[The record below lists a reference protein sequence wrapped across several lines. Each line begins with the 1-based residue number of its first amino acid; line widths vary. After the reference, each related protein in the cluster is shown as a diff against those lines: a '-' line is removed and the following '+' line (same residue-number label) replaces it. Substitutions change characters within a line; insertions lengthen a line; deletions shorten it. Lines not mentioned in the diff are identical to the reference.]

1 MAIWSKPTLD
11 TKFHID
17 HEWWQNSGRNFRL
30 VLLEQL
36 CDQCRNRFS
45 SHAETETVDWVN
57 PETGEV
63 IEADALIQC
72 LKRECADRPDF
83 IDQRIPLAT
92 AAFRVFLVNDNRPMS
107 ASELHEHLPWKQP
120 EMILQTLGGRTTYLG
135 IRPT

>member
-17 HEWWQNSGRNFRL
+17 HQWWKDAGRNFRL

-36 CDQCRNRFS
+36 CDTCRKRFS
-45 SHAETETVDWVN
+45 SHDETETVDWVN
-57 PETGEV
+57 PDTGEV

-72 LKRECADRPDF
+72 LKRECASKPDF

-92 AAFRVFLVNDNRPMS
+92 AAFRVFLINDNHPLS
-107 ASELHEHLPWKQP
+107 ANELHELLPWKQP
-120 EMILQTLGGRTTYLG
+120 EMILQTLGGRTSYLG
-135 IRPT
+135 IRPV